1 MQQAVA
7 IANRPQE
14 DERLQRKLWLAIA
27 CHLIQTAAEQ
37 PNGTPVSLR
46 KNLCIA
52 CPAGSHGLPPMDH
65 RSQGESIKKIND
77 LMREAGGL
85 LKIEDILPLFPDFV
99 QIDNFKDAICQSLE
113 DYNTQIAGLKSEM
126 DDATR
131 IADALRWV
139 TIPQEKQYVAFA

>member
-46 KNLCIA
+46 TERAYALLVLQVPVLSANQSRCHIHRLF
-52 CPAGSHGLPPMDH
+52 LTVH

-113 DYNTQIAGLKSEM
+113 DYNTQIAGLKTEM

-131 IADALRWV
+131 IADALR
-139 TIPQEKQYVAFA
+139 